1 MPIEHQATDCSGD
14 DSIEPA
20 QSSGLVLAVLPKE
33 PSNAKLAL
41 ILGCMWVGVVLTAI
55 DSTIVATLLVPIST
69 TFKSLGSL
77 AWLGSAYLIGQAA
90 SQPLCGRLTEIF
102 GRRAG
107 LIVANS
113 TFGIGTLICGL
124 ANNEGQILFGR
135 ALAGLGGGAIY
146 AVSTFVGSDL
156 VPVRKRGVITGI
168 NNLCYGAGTGLG
180 GLYGGWLNDVLGWK
194 WAFLIQVPLIFV
206 ATVLVYFVVKVPT
219 KKVDKS
225 NIRRVDYLG
234 CITLIT
240 ALVLFLLGL
249 NAGGNLVP
257 WKSALVLTT
266 LPLSIIFFALFLY
279 IEKNVAS
286 EPIIPL
292 HLLQN
297 RTVLAASLTY
307 CFDHMSAF
315 GVLYYIPVYI
325 QLLGYSTTQAGLRLL
340 PNSAGQAVGALAAG
354 FIMRAYGTY
363 YNLSILTHLF
373 TVVGSGLL
381 IHLSL
386 TTPSW
391 YPFLILAI
399 IGLGFGGMLVINLTA
414 VISSVQRDEQAL
426 ATSASFVFRSA
437 GSTLGVTFASA
448 VFQNVLKEALWSR
461 LGQVADAGDIIHT
474 IRGNFQEISHVD
486 PLYRQDVLDSYM
498 VALVAVFGT
507 TFGMSCLAALTGL
520 FMKEHKLHSNISR
533 T

>member
-1 MPIEHQATDCSGD
+1 MPEEPRPTGGD
-14 DSIEPA
+14 DKSPDGA
-20 QSSGLVLAVLPKE
+20 QSSDSDAAPVPEE

-41 ILGCMWVGVVLTAI
+41 ILGCMWIGVVLTAI

-69 TFKSLGSL
+69 SFKSLGSL

-107 LIVANS
+107 LVVANS

-124 ANNEGQILFGR
+124 ASNEWQILFGR
-135 ALAGLGGGAIY
+135 ALAGLGGGAVY
-146 AVSTFVGSDL
+146 AISTFVGSDL

-168 NNLCYGAGTGLG
+168 NNLCYGVGTGLG
-180 GLYGGWLNDVLGWK
+180 GLYGGWLNDTLGWK

-206 ATVLVYFVVKVPT
+206 ASVLVFFVVKVPT
-219 KKVDKS
+219 KQVDKS

-234 CITLIT
+234 CFTLVT

-257 WKSALVLTT
+257 WSNPLVLAS
-266 LPLSIIFFALFLY
+266 LPLSAVFLALFLY
-279 IEKNVAS
+279 IEKNFAS

-292 HLLQN
+292 HLLRNQ
-297 RTVLAASLTY
+297 TVLAASLTY
-307 CFDHMSAF
+307 CFDHISAF

-325 QLLGYSTTQAGLRLL
+325 QLLGHNTTQAGLRLV
-340 PNSAGQAVGALAAG
+340 PNSAGQAIGALAAG
-354 FIMRAYGTY
+354 LIMRKTGGY
-363 YNLSILTHLF
+363 YRLNIVTHVF

-381 IHLSL
+381 IHISL
-386 TTPSW
+386 PTPSW
-391 YPFLILAI
+391 YPFFILAI
-399 IGLGFGGMLVINLTA
+399 IGLGFGSMLVINLTA
-414 VISSVQRDEQAL
+414 VISSVLREEQAL
-426 ATSASFVFRSA
+426 ATSASFVFRST

-448 VFQNVLKEALWSR
+448 VFQNVLREALSSR
-461 LGQVADAGDIIHT
+461 LGHLADANNIIAS
-474 IRGNFQEISHVD
+474 IRGNFQEIARVD
-486 PLYRQDVLDSYM
+486 PAIKQDVLDSYM
-498 VALVAVFGT
+498 VALVAVFST
-507 TFGMSCLAALTGL
+507 TFGMSGLAAITSV
-520 FMKEHKLHSNISR
+520 FMKEHKLHSNLAR

>member
-1 MPIEHQATDCSGD
+1 MPT
-14 DSIEPA
+14 EPELVGEGEESLETA
-20 QSSGLVLAVLPKE
+20 QGSDTALSVLVPEE
-33 PSNAKLAL
+33 PSNARLAL

-55 DSTIVATLLVPIST
+55 ATLLLPIST
-69 TFKSLGSL
+69 SFNSLGSL

-124 ANNEGQILFGR
+124 ANQEWELLLGR

-146 AVSTFVGSDL
+146 AISTFVGSDL

-180 GLYGGWLNDVLGWK
+180 GVYGGWINDTLGWK
-194 WAFLIQVPLIFV
+194 WAFLIQVPIVFV
-206 ATVLVYFVVKVPT
+206 AAVLVFFVVKVPT
-219 KKVDKS
+219 KQVEKS

-234 CITLIT
+234 CVTLVA

-257 WKSALVLTT
+257 WNSALVFIS
-266 LPLSIIFFALFLY
+266 LPLSVIFFGTFIY
-279 IEKNVAS
+279 IEKHIAL

-292 HLLQN
+292 HLLRN

-325 QLLGYSTTQAGLRLL
+325 QLLGKSTTQAGLRLL

-354 FIMRAYGTY
+354 FIMRATGTY
-363 YNLSILTHLF
+363 FRLNIATHIF
-373 TVVGSGLL
+373 TVAGSGLL

-386 TTPSW
+386 NTPSW
-391 YPFLILAI
+391 YPFLILGI

-414 VISSVQRDEQAL
+414 VISSVLRGEQAL

-448 VFQNVLKEALWSR
+448 VFQNVLREALWKRIGDVENADSIVAR
-461 LGQVADAGDIIHT
+461 L
-474 IRGNFQEISHVD
+474 RGNFQEISQVD
-486 PLYRQDVLDSYM
+486 PSIRQAVLDSYM
-498 VALVAVFGT
+498 VALVGVFCT
-507 TFGMSCLAALTGL
+507 TFAMSCLAAIVSL
-520 FMKEHKLHSNISR
+520 FMKEHKLHSNLSR